1 MYLTGRMCAFARII
15 SITRFLASFSFF
27 LGGSFLEKKRDK
39 KQLLSLKIKTK
50 KILTSQ
56 TQTSFFFKGTAA
68 YTTANHLRTTTTTFG
83 DGSPGKRTGE
93 GSRRRARIT
102 PPESPRTTTRS
113 IGWRTRR
120 IITPGSYR
128 ET

>member
-50 KILTSQ
+50 K
-56 TQTSFFFKGTAA
+56 
-68 YTTANHLRTTTTTFG
+68 Y
-83 DGSPGKRTGE
+83 
-93 GSRRRARIT
+93 
-102 PPESPRTTTRS
+102 
-113 IGWRTRR
+113 
-120 IITPGSYR
+120 
-128 ET
+128 